1 MTLIDIILYYGGS
14 LSNVN
19 ANEVLPFE
27 GPGIKCYY
35 TQIDHRLKTLN
46 DLKMIVMEEL
56 CVNPTLHDIQIIF
69 HSPHEVL
76 KDRINYKY
84 MAIETD
90 KHVKIMFDKM
100 ERIAQVSAIELYIKL
115 ELRAEVGAEEIQQTT
130 TSLQVTV
137 PDAQNDCGEIDAK
150 IAISVQNIMNTI
162 PAYTLFAL
170 SFFANTTAN
179 MERRTIVQVCLH

>member
-1 MTLIDIILYYGGS
+1 MTVIDINLYYGGP
-14 LSNVN
+14 LSNAN
-19 ANEVLPFE
+19 ANKGLPFE

-46 DLKMIVMEEL
+46 NLKMIVMKKL
-56 CVNPTLHDIQIIF
+56 CMNPTLHDIQITF
-69 HSPHEVL
+69 RSPHEVL
-76 KDRINYKY
+76 KHQINYKY
-84 MAIETD
+84 MTLEADE
-90 KHVKIMFDKM
+90 HVKIMFDKM

-162 PAYTLFAL
+162 PSYTLPAL
-170 SFFANTTAN
+170 SFSANTRAN